1 MTIIAILAIAVSAKA
16 MSYEQARREAL
27 FLTDKMAYEL
37 NLNDSQ
43 YDAAYEINLDYLMG
57 VTSRND
63 IYGTYWTRR
72 NADFGYILLDW
83 QWRAFCAATYFYR
96 PLFWE
101 AGYWHFGIYAR
112 YPRRDY
118 FYFSRPTVYIS
129 YRGGH
134 SWRSNGGRSYYQG
147 RKKEFSHNTA
157 SHRGLRDR
165 WNNGEFHNKN
175 NNHGGGSST
184 RVTVNNKNTKPNTG
198 STSTD
203 RNNPF
208 GGNRSTSTNRQ
219 GQTDN
224 RITSERNLHISTKRI
239 ETSADVTGKKMSDM
253 HQRPSVTTTGKVTT
267 AEKSTTANRSITT
280 SKPTGAT
287 IERRQQHNGT
297 ATSTRNASEMK
308 VNNKINM
315 SRSSTRVSSPTH
327 TQRPATTNISRGATQ
342 RSVKSTAGNN
352 AGSNSAK
359 SSNGFGGRR

>member
-1 MTIIAILAIAVSAKA
+1 MKRTMMTIIAILAIAVSAKA

-63 IYGTYWTRR
+63 LYGTYWTRR

-101 AGYWHFGIYAR
+101 SGYWHFGIYAR

-118 FYFSRPTVYIS
+118 FYFRHPTVYIS

-134 SWRSNGGRSYYQG
+134 SWRNNGGRSYYK
-147 RKKEFSHNTA
+147 RHKKEFSHNTA

-175 NNHGGGSST
+175 NSHEGGSST
-184 RVTVNNKNTKPNTG
+184 RVTVNNKDTKPNTG
-198 STSTD
+198 SMSTD
-203 RNNPF
+203 RKDRF
-208 GGNRSTSTNRQ
+208 GGSRSTSTKRRNRQ
-219 GQTDN
+219 
-224 RITSERNLHISTKRI
+224 
-239 ETSADVTGKKMSDM
+239 
-253 HQRPSVTTTGKVTT
+253 TT
-267 AEKSTTANRSITT
+267 E
-280 SKPTGAT
+280 
-287 IERRQQHNGT
+287 
-297 ATSTRNASEMK
+297 
-308 VNNKINM
+308 
-315 SRSSTRVSSPTH
+315 
-327 TQRPATTNISRGATQ
+327 
-342 RSVKSTAGNN
+342 
-352 AGSNSAK
+352 
-359 SSNGFGGRR
+359 